1 VLPTS
6 PGGNRTALIGWTIA
20 AVIGTFG
27 VWWLSSYMDTLAT
40 LAETDR
46 EGALALFRS
55 RALPALF
62 LVVGVA
68 VAAGVFLM
76 RQGLQLVNRRHE
88 DGKVS
93 PEVSPDVSDEE
104 KRARSAARLMGWM
117 LASAGF
123 LMAAVPLALL
133 SVVFWIL
140 NKA

>member
-6 PGGNRTALIGWTIA
+6 PAGKRAALIAWTIA

-27 VWWLSSYMDTLAT
+27 VWWLSSYMETLST

-46 EGALALFRS
+46 DGALALFRS
-55 RALPALF
+55 RALPALI

-68 VAAGVFLM
+68 VAAGAFLM
-76 RQGLQLVNRRHE
+76 RQGLQLVNRPQE
-88 DGKVS
+88 DAGAN
-93 PEVSPDVSDEE
+93 EE
-104 KRARSAARLMGWM
+104 QRRARAAARVMGWM

>member
-1 VLPTS
+1 MVLPTS
-6 PGGNRTALIGWTIA
+6 PAGKRAALIGWTIA

-27 VWWLSSYMDTLAT
+27 VWWLSSYMETLAT

-46 EGALALFRS
+46 EAALALFRS

-76 RQGLQLVNRRHE
+76 RQGLQLVNRPP
-88 DGKVS
+88 DAAD
-93 PEVSPDVSDEE
+93 VSPDVSEEE
-104 KRARSAARLMGWM
+104 KRARAAARLMGWM

>member
-1 VLPTS
+1 MLPTS
-6 PGGNRTALIGWTIA
+6 PGGNRAALIGWTIA

-46 EGALALFRS
+46 EGALVLFRS

-68 VAAGVFLM
+68 VAAGAFLM
-76 RQGLQLVNRRHE
+76 RQGLQLVNRPRE
-88 DGKVS
+88 DG
-93 PEVSPDVSDEE
+93 DVSEEE